1 MTGSTVREPA
11 VAGTFYPSDPAT
23 LRATVERYLEDA
35 AAAGG
40 SGSAPPPKAVVAP
53 HAGYVYSGPVAA
65 RAYARVVPLRGRVER
80 VVLLGPAHRVPLT
93 AIAAPGAD
101 ALATPPGA
109 VRVDTAAR
117 DRLVGAGSVVV
128 SDQAHAGE
136 HSLEVQLPFLQVA
149 LGEMAVLP
157 LAVGRVP
164 ASAVADVLDAV
175 WGGDETLIVVS
186 SDLSHYHD
194 HATATELDRR
204 TADAVVAKRPDRLG
218 HDDACGVVPL
228 QGLLLAAA
236 SRQMN
241 VELLDLRTSADTAG
255 DPGRVVGYGAF
266 ALA

>member
-1 MTGSTVREPA
+1 MTGSRVREPA
-11 VAGTFYPSDPAT
+11 VAGTFYPSDPEI

-35 AAAGG
+35 AAAAG
-40 SGSAPPPKAVVAP
+40 SASAPPPKAVVAP

-101 ALATPPGA
+101 ALATPLGA

-194 HATATELDRR
+194 HATATELDRH
-204 TADAVVAKRPDRLG
+204 TAAAVVARQVEALEPE
-218 HDDACGVVPL
+218 DACGVFPL
-228 QGLLLAAA
+228 RGLLAAA
-236 SRQMN
+236 RRHDLD
-241 VELLDLRTSADTAG
+241 VELLDLRTSGDTSGDAD
-255 DPGRVVGYGAF
+255 RVVGYGAF